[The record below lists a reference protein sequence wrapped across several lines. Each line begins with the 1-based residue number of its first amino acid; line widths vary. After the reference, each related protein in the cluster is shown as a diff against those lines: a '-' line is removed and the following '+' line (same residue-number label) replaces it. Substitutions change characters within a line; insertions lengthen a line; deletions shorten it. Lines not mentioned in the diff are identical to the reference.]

1 MKKVIVFLIL
11 VISIFAK
18 GTTNSKGSN
27 SSENGKSTANQK
39 VEENT
44 SETGKNKALEIINE
58 NKLKKTNN
66 NLRDDIA
73 RYNWGQLKGTPG
85 AESKENIKY
94 FGNLMKIMFAYQ
106 ISIRNQEEY
115 NKFIEM
121 YLNGEL
127 NFDELTQERL
137 RLEFQRYNG
146 LIDEEEYEE
155 ELEKLQD

>member
-1 MKKVIVFLIL
+1 MKKIIVFIIL
-11 VISIFAK
+11 GIALFAK
-18 GTTNSKGSN
+18 GTTSPKGN
-27 SSENGKSTANQK
+27 DSSDKGKSTASQK

-44 SETGKNKALEIINE
+44 SEKGKTIALDAINDNKV
-58 NKLKKTNN
+58 KKTND

-73 RYNWGQLKGTPG
+73 RYNWGQLKGTVG

-121 YLNGEL
+121 YLKGEL
-127 NFDELTQERL
+127 NFDELTQARL

-155 ELEKLQD
+155 ELEKLED